1 MITCTATHSVE
12 LLLGTPAR
20 RLCRNVNA
28 GHSFTSNFSRH
39 TPPLGHWSWPTVTAN
54 LRHANRPRYAHT
66 NAQGPPVWSQDNG
79 SGAGS
84 SPGTFAYYYDA
95 LDPLLNALR
104 QGDTLKMYFCLIRFV
119 SHDNDIGSSCFTEV
133 VASIPAITFSE
144 ILRCFDPFNVAKEID
159 TAPGINISYGAAI
172 HTPLGEL
179 INKWGVKLLYVRI
192 LNRLHRM
199 QQARRNARIRPLLN
213 DYVILMKCAAATS
226 DIRAV
231 KDIWNSMKEDGYS
244 HWRHSEAFTE
254 FVKAS
259 YLSEK
264 LYANNDLARFRL
276 RPLDMHRS
284 SLKLPKGQQFRLL
297 NLRSNITR
305 FQRHRF
311 GENMSEPYFAEPL
324 TRLQR
329 KRNPLRKLER
339 RARRRGMLPG
349 CEKALCAFMKA
360 NGRNGRL
367 KASNYLLKMYCGIV
381 IQRDKASGTIEVG
394 RGFAHPPGSPRAPT
408 EHLLDAVVHCYCC
421 MGEVIMAV
429 KLVDFIS
436 RQFSIPVPDKV
447 WSDLLQYARIMQ
459 TKPTANEWAIAHFHQ
474 KVVRADTVLDIW
486 DLCTQEPYNF
496 QPGLQDYHNL
506 IKSLI
511 RKSGSMKK
519 PIEALR
525 QVKPLYDDAVR
536 ACEEAW
542 CELLQTTMQQVPNH
556 AAYRKYRRLKAR
568 KDYAWYCFHYSSCEI
583 LNMIL
588 PGRVDD
594 HGGVR
599 EIPNLVSE
607 FRHFMPRQIRYHIAT
622 GYVEFASDNPFRRN
636 LVEEH
641 QVVEDPKPLYERS
654 PFGKSQRGQEEW
666 IENRGNVKN
675 RGEVEEDYALIIR
688 DGMQVEDVD
697 ADGCEDIREVSTS
710 QQEGEDIASKLGQ
723 ETSTDKDGVDGD
735 GWPSPSY
742 WDLDDTPSFS
752 TDRWVIDTQVVEKPA
767 YRYRPRYSGPSSKV
781 SMKSIR
787 KDGGEF
793 TGYHDDHTRS
803 HFAAHLV
810 ARTTIRVAGVPIDL
824 GLGSVSR
831 NGTAAQKDP
840 PDMVRMA
847 ERFL

>member
-1 MITCTATHSVE
+1 MMITCTATHSVG

-20 RLCRNVNA
+20 RLCRNVIA

-39 TPPLGHWSWPTVTAN
+39 TPPPLGHWSWPTVTAI

-66 NAQGPPVWSQDNG
+66 NAQGPPVWSQDNR

-144 ILRCFDPFNVAKEID
+144 ILRCFDPYNVAKEID

-179 INKWGVKLLYVRI
+179 VNKWGVKLLYVRI

-231 KDIWNSMKEDGYS
+231 RDIWNSMKKDGYS
-244 HWRHSEAFTE
+244 QWRHSEAFTE

-284 SLKLPKGQQFRLL
+284 SLRLPKGPRSRLVK
-297 NLRSNITR
+297 LRSNITK

-329 KRNPLRKLER
+329 KRKPLKKLQR

-360 NGRNGRL
+360 NGRSGRL
-367 KASNYLLKMYCGIV
+367 KASNHLLKMYCGIV
-381 IQRDKASGTIEVG
+381 IQRDKASGTIE
-394 RGFAHPPGSPRAPT
+394 
-408 EHLLDAVVHCYCC
+408 
-421 MGEVIMAV
+421 
-429 KLVDFIS
+429 
-436 RQFSIPVPDKV
+436 
-447 WSDLLQYARIMQ
+447 YARIMH
-459 TKPTANEWAIAHFHQ
+459 TKPAANEWAIAQFHQ
-474 KVVRADTVLDIW
+474 KVIRADTVLDIW
-486 DLCTQEPYNF
+486 ELCTQEPYNF
-496 QPGLQDYHNL
+496 QPGLQDYYNL

-556 AAYRKYRRLKAR
+556 AAYRQYRRLQAR
-568 KDYAWYCFHYSSCEI
+568 KDYARYCFHYSSCEI
-583 LNMIL
+583 LHMIL

-594 HGGVR
+594 DGGVR
-599 EIPNLVSE
+599 EIPNLVRE
-607 FRHFMPRQIRYHIAT
+607 FRQFMPRRIRYHIAT
-622 GYVEFASDNPFRRN
+622 GYVEIAPDNPFRRN

-641 QVVEDPKPLYERS
+641 QMVEKPKPLCERL
-654 PFGKSQRGQEEW
+654 PFGKSQREQEEW
-666 IENRGNVKN
+666 KENRGNVKY
-675 RGEVEEDYALIIR
+675 RGEIEEDYAPTIA

-697 ADGCEDIREVSTS
+697 ADGCEDISEVSTS
-710 QQEGEDIASKLGQ
+710 QQEGEDLASKLGQ
-723 ETSTDKDGVDGD
+723 ATSMDKDGVDGD
-735 GWPSPSY
+735 GWPSPPY

-787 KDGGEF
+787 QDGGEF

-831 NGTAAQKDP
+831 NGTAVQKDP
-840 PDMVRMA
+840 PDMGRMA